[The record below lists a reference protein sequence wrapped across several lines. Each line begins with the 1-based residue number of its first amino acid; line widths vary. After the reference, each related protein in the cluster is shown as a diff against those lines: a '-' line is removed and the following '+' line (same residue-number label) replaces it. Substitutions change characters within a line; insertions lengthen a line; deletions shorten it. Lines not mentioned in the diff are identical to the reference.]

1 MDLLT
6 FAEAPNGGLI
16 VSNGLALTET
26 VAEALEALKC
36 TPVQGSQ
43 IGAYLVG
50 PDVAKKPMIKAQ
62 IRTAAVLALRQAAD
76 RKKAEFKYKHTK
88 KVLDIMKAIKHKTA
102 SRIKVVTI
110 GDKKYIGGDTYE
122 YRDFIKDHK
131 QMALKGSF
139 IQGSRVLLS
148 QENTASRIATKNIS
162 VSLFDKGFENRKNA
176 FRFPLLSRFLALKSR
191 SLAGIRSCNMSFF
204 RNDCIRVN
212 GFNEDFIGWGREDS
226 EFAVRLVNSGILR
239 RNVRFSA
246 LAGHL
251 GHRENP
257 RQSLADN
264 DRILE
269 QAIAG
274 KLTTCPNGIDKY
286 LVNKKL

>member
-122 YRDFIKDHK
+122 YRDFIKDRLK
-131 QMALKGSF
+131 AIWDPETKTWTMAAAASHLD
-139 IQGSRVLLS
+139 LLDHEKEV
-148 QENTASRIATKNIS
+148 QY
-162 VSLFDKGFENRKNA
+162 
-176 FRFPLLSRFLALKSR
+176 
-191 SLAGIRSCNMSFF
+191 
-204 RNDCIRVN
+204 
-212 GFNEDFIGWGREDS
+212 
-226 EFAVRLVNSGILR
+226 VRLYRLCCKKGRREYLR
-239 RNVRFSA
+239 YGGPEWLLCKVH
-246 LAGHL
+246 GDHTD
-251 GHRENP
+251 GYTG
-257 RQSLADN
+257 D
-264 DRILE
+264 
-269 QAIAG
+269 
-274 KLTTCPNGIDKY
+274 
-286 LVNKKL
+286 